1 MKIFWRWVQRQK
13 ESFDIFE
20 KLIKAISSTSR
31 DVTNYSV
38 NLLSPTLQKKSR
50 AATANLF
57 SAKLPMDLENKE
69 VTISWTTKFL
79 LNY

>member
-38 NLLSPTLQKKSR
+38 NLLAPTLQKSHV
-50 AATANLF
+50 
-57 SAKLPMDLENKE
+57 PQLE
-69 VTISWTTKFL
+69 IYFL
-79 LNY
+79 LNYLWTWKIRKSRFLGLQNFY

>member
-38 NLLSPTLQKKSR
+38 NLLAPTLQKKSR
-50 AATANLF
+50 APTGNLF
-57 SAKLPMDLENKE
+57 SAKLLMDLENKE
-69 VTISWTTKFL
+69 VTIS
-79 LNY
+79 